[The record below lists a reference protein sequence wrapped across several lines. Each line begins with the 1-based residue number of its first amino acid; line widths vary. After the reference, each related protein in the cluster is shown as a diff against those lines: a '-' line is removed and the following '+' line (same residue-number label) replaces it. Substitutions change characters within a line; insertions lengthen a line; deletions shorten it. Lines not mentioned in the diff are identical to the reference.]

1 LTNPNGAETDEKA
14 ETKTEAKSAT
24 FWHNQLDC
32 AAKREEKWRKSGDEI
47 QCRYMDDRDHYDGGK
62 QFEKRINILW
72 ANTEVQKGALFN
84 QLGKPDVRRS
94 FPLPG
99 YRNKVARTAALV
111 MERALVACANR
122 YEPDVQIESAVE
134 DDLLPGRGICWIDYE
149 PTVGT
154 DPETGQP
161 VITYQ
166 NVKFDHVEW
175 KSFRHGNGRSW
186 EDVPWVAREHL
197 FTKTDLK
204 KRWGEKLGARI
215 DAIPVNQVV
224 DEEHINAEA
233 AKDGSFKRARVWE
246 IWYKP
251 DGIRVYVADGFDEEL
266 EREEDPY
273 KLEGFFPCPRPLYAV
288 KTTSSLTPRP
298 EFLQYKDQAD
308 ELDRVNTRIWKLLEK
323 LKYCGVYDGSAE
335 DADALKDI
343 GNLEDGKFLPY
354 KNFAALAE
362 RGGLAA
368 AFQSRD
374 LAPIAATVQ
383 ALAQRAM
390 ELLQAIYEITGISD
404 IMRGSSDSN
413 ETLGAQ
419 KLKANFG
426 SGRLQRK
433 QKDVQRF
440 VKALYRM
447 KAEIIAEHFERDQ
460 LQLMTG
466 IQLPLEVEK
475 QKAKMQI
482 AQYEQMQQMAQAQ
495 QQAPEGQPQQP
506 GQPPMPAQ
514 PQQQQPSPMG
524 LGPQQ
529 TPSEDKLADL
539 KAIADACSWEEI
551 AEILRTDDRRNFTID
566 VETTETAA
574 VDEETEKQQRTEF
587 MGAMTQWLQVAIP
600 AIQANPTQAPLFK
613 ELTMFFMGGFKVG
626 RGLEESFEDA
636 FDQIKNTPPQPNPEE
651 EKVKAEMAMKQQ
663 EMQASSQE
671 KQADFALK
679 SKENEQK
686 MAMEREKFEIEKQKM
701 AMEVA
706 YKEKE
711 LGFKERELG
720 IKEQEN
726 AFTRQ
731 LAAQTAMQDREGK
744 MEERQFQREDREY
757 DRSFRERELG
767 MKSEDA
773 QFKRYDMEERRK
785 SDMEDK
791 SVRRE
796 METGMMEKRASKHAA
811 NMDLRQQDEALSGLR
826 SEIAQALEGI
836 AGQLQE
842 AIGAVSE
849 QIDGL
854 AQQQSE
860 ASEAMTAVVKH
871 MTAPRKVKRDEKGRA
886 VGVEVGQSDAKDMR
900 EMLSRLSGERNI
912 ARDKMGRVEAF
923 A

>member
-1 LTNPNGAETDEKA
+1 LTNPNGAETDERA
-14 ETKTEAKSAT
+14 ESRAPAKSAA

-47 QCRYMDDRDHYDGGK
+47 QCRFMDDRDHYDGGK

-122 YEPDVQIESAVE
+122 YDPDVQIENAVE
-134 DDLLPGRGICWIDYE
+134 DNLLPGRGQCWLDYE
-149 PTVGT
+149 PTIGT
-154 DPETGQP
+154 DEEGNQ
-161 VITYQ
+161 VVTYQ
-166 NVKFDHVEW
+166 TVKFAHLEW

-204 KRWGEKLGARI
+204 KRWGEQLGERI

-233 AKDGSFKRARVWE
+233 KKDGSFKRARVWE

-251 DGIRVYVADGFDEEL
+251 EQIRVYVAEGFPDEL

-308 ELDRVNTRIWKLLEK
+308 ELDRINTRIWKLLEK

-335 DADALKDI
+335 DGDALKSI
-343 GNLEDGKFLPY
+343 GTLGDGEFLPY
-354 KNFAALAE
+354 KNFRALAE
-362 RGGLAA
+362 GGGLAA

-374 LAPIAATVQ
+374 LAPIAVTIQ

-447 KAEIIAEHFERDQ
+447 KAELIAEHFEREQ
-460 LQLMTG
+460 LQGMTG
-466 IQLPLEVEK
+466 IQLPLEVER
-475 QKAKMQI
+475 QAAKMQI
-482 AQYEQMQQMAQAQ
+482 AQFEQMQQMAQAQ
-495 QQAPEGQPQQP
+495 QQAPQQGGPEGQPPQAP
-506 GQPPMPAQ
+506 Q
-514 PQQQQPSPMG
+514 PQQQMPD
-524 LGPQQ
+524 
-529 TPSEDKLADL
+529 EEKIEDL
-539 KAIADACSWEEI
+539 KSIADACSWEEI
-551 AEILRTDDRRNFTID
+551 AEILRSDDRRNYTID

-636 FDQIKNTPPQPNPEE
+636 FDQIKNAPPQPNPEA
-651 EKVKAEMAMKQQ
+651 EKLQAEMAMAKEKHAMDMQKGQADIQGKQQ
-663 EMQASSQE
+663 VAQLTAQAKQGDLAA
-671 KQADFALK
+671 KQQAAQVDMAKQQADMQMDQQMAQLK
-679 SKENEQK
+679 MQIEYAKLELEREK
-686 MAMEREKFEIEKQKM
+686 MAMEREKMQIQANSMREQSAIERDNMIFDAGMK
-701 AMEVA
+701 
-706 YKEKE
+706 
-711 LGFKERELG
+711 REL
-720 IKEQEN
+720 
-726 AFTRQ
+726 A
-731 LAAQTAMQDREGK
+731 
-744 MEERQFQREDREY
+744 
-757 DRSFRERELG
+757 
-767 MKSEDA
+767 
-773 QFKRYDMEERRK
+773 
-785 SDMEDK
+785 EDK
-791 SVRRE
+791 RE
-796 METGMMEKRASKHAA
+796 
-811 NMDLRQQDEALSGLR
+811 
-826 SEIAQALEGI
+826 
-836 AGQLQE
+836 
-842 AIGAVSE
+842 
-849 QIDGL
+849 
-854 AQQQSE
+854 QQQAAFE
-860 ASEAMTAVVKH
+860 DKQAM
-871 MTAPRKVKRDEKGRA
+871 MKR
-886 VGVEVGQSDAKDMR
+886 QSATN
-900 EMLSRLSGERNI
+900 G
-912 ARDKMGRVEAF
+912 AA
-923 A
+923 

>member
-1 LTNPNGAETDEKA
+1 MTNLNGAETDEKA
-14 ETKTEAKSAT
+14 EAKSPAKSAT

-32 AAKREEKWRKSGDEI
+32 AGKREEKWRKSGDEI
-47 QCRYMDDRDHYDGGK
+47 QCRFMDDREHYDGGK

-99 YRNKVARTAALV
+99 NRNKIARTAALV
-111 MERALVACANR
+111 MERSLVACANR
-122 YEPDVQIESAVE
+122 YEPDVQIECAVE
-134 DDLLPGRGICWIDYE
+134 DDLLPGRGQCWIDYE
-149 PTVGT
+149 PTIGS

-166 NVKFDHVEW
+166 TVKFDHVEW

-204 KRWGEKLGARI
+204 KRWGEKLGDRI

-251 DGIRVYVADGFDEEL
+251 EQIRVYVAEGFPEEL
-266 EREEDPY
+266 EREDDPY

-288 KTTSSLTPRP
+288 KTTSSLTPKP

-335 DADALKDI
+335 DGDALKDI
-343 GNLEDGKFLPY
+343 GTLGDGEFKPY
-354 KNFAALAE
+354 KNFRALAE
-362 RGGLAA
+362 GGGLAA
-368 AFQSRD
+368 AFQARD
-374 LAPIAATVQ
+374 LAPIAVTIQ
-383 ALAQRAM
+383 ALAQRAI

-433 QKDVQRF
+433 QKDVARF
-440 VKALYRM
+440 VKSLYRM
-447 KAEIIAEHFERDQ
+447 KAEIIAEHFEREQ
-460 LQLMTG
+460 LELMTG
-466 IQLPLEVEK
+466 IQLPLEVERNAAK
-475 QKAKMQI
+475 QQL
-482 AQYEQMQQMAQAQ
+482 AQLEQMKQQAAQAQ
-495 QQAPEGQPQQP
+495 QPPGQEGQP
-506 GQPPMPAQ
+506 PA
-514 PQQQQPSPMG
+514 PQQQTMPQG
-524 LGPQQ
+524 LDPDQ
-529 TPSEDKLADL
+529 LADL
-539 KAIADACSWEEI
+539 QSIADACSWEEVS
-551 AEILRTDDRRNFTID
+551 EILRTDDRRNFTID

-651 EKVKAEMAMKQQ
+651 EKVKAEMALKEKDLQMR
-663 EMQASSQE
+663 MSE
-671 KQADFALK
+671 KQADIQANAQKNQQDLAFKEKEYQLK
-679 SKENEQK
+679 ERGM
-686 MAMEREKFEIEKQKM
+686 MADL
-701 AMEVA
+701 A

-720 IKEQEN
+720 IREQDN
-726 AFTRQ
+726 V
-731 LAAQTAMQDREGK
+731 
-744 MEERQFQREDREY
+744 
-757 DRSFRERELG
+757 
-767 MKSEDA
+767 
-773 QFKRYDMEERRK
+773 FKRQDMEERRSADIRDK
-785 SDMEDK
+785 EERRSVEMDFVSSKATKNSDALNQKALDLAAQK
-791 SVRRE
+791 SVNATNDIRE
-796 METGMMEKRASKHAA
+796 EVHSISE
-811 NMDLRQQDEALSGLR
+811 QQAM
-826 SEIAQALEGI
+826 IAQALQGLF
-836 AGQLQE
+836 AKQE
-842 AIGAVSE
+842 ETQNALLMAIKRMGAPRMIKRDPQTNRAIGVE
-849 QIDGL
+849 IME
-854 AQQQSE
+854 E
-860 ASEAMTAVVKH
+860 AAA
-871 MTAPRKVKRDEKGRA
+871 
-886 VGVEVGQSDAKDMR
+886 
-900 EMLSRLSGERNI
+900 
-912 ARDKMGRVEAF
+912 
-923 A
+923 

>member
-14 ETKTEAKSAT
+14 EDRTEAKSAT

-251 DGIRVYVADGFDEEL
+251 DGIRVYVADGFTEEL
-266 EREEDPY
+266 EREDDPY

-288 KTTSSLTPRP
+288 KTTSSLTPKP

-323 LKYCGVYDGSAE
+323 LKYAGVYDGSAE
-335 DADALKDI
+335 DADALKGV
-343 GNLEDGKFLPY
+343 GNLADGEFLPY
-354 KNFAALAE
+354 KNFKALSE
-362 RGGLAA
+362 GGGLAA
-368 AFQSRD
+368 AFQVRD
-374 LAPIAATVQ
+374 LAPIAAAIQV
-383 ALAQRAM
+383 LAERAVS
-390 ELLQAIYEITGISD
+390 LLQAIYEITGISD
-404 IMRGSSDSN
+404 IMRGSSDSS

-419 KLKANFG
+419 KIKANFG
-426 SGRLQRK
+426 SGRIQRK
-433 QKDVQRF
+433 KEDVKRF

-447 KAEIIAEHFERDQ
+447 KAEIVAEHFEREQ

-466 IQLPLEVEK
+466 VQLPLEVER
-475 QKAKMQI
+475 QAAKMQL
-482 AQYEQMQQMAQAQ
+482 AQFEQMKQAAQAQ
-495 QQAPEGQPQQP
+495 QTGPDGQPMQGQPPQQP
-506 GQPPMPAQ
+506 TSQAPD
-514 PQQQQPSPMG
+514 
-524 LGPQQ
+524 
-529 TPSEDKLADL
+529 EDQIADL
-539 KAIADACSWEEI
+539 KSIAEACSWEEI
-551 AEILRTDDRRNFTID
+551 SAILRSDDRRNYTID
-566 VETTETAA
+566 VETTETAS
-574 VDEETEKQQRTEF
+574 VDEETEKAQATEF
-587 MGAMTQWLQVAIP
+587 MGAMTQWLQIAIP
-600 AIQANPTQAPLFK
+600 GMQANPTQAPLFK
-613 ELTMFFMGGFKVG
+613 ELTMMYVSKFKPG
-626 RGLEESFEDA
+626 RALEEAFDDA
-636 FDQIKNTPPQPNPEE
+636 FDQIKNMPPQPNPEE
-651 EKVKAEMAMKQQ
+651 EKVKAEMALKEKDLQMR
-663 EMQASSQE
+663 MAE
-671 KQADFALK
+671 KQADIQANEKKSQQDMAFKTQEHQLK
-679 SKENEQK
+679 IQGQQADLAFKAKDLE
-686 MAMEREKFEIEKQKM
+686 
-701 AMEVA
+701 
-706 YKEKE
+706 
-711 LGFKERELG
+711 FKERELQM
-720 IKEQEN
+720 KVEEN

-785 SDMEDK
+785 SDIQDKTERRGMEAEFMAGKVGK
-791 SVRRE
+791 S
-796 METGMMEKRASKHAA
+796 TSDLNEKVVSAEAQRQGKER
-811 NMDLRQQDEALSGLR
+811 DGLRQEVTSVAEKMLETQAMIAEAVQSLR
-826 SEIAQALEGI
+826 RDVDQTQEIMLAALKRMG
-836 AGQLQE
+836 
-842 AIGAVSE
+842 
-849 QIDGL
+849 
-854 AQQQSE
+854 
-860 ASEAMTAVVKH
+860 
-871 MTAPRKVKRDEKGRA
+871 APRRIVKDPKTGKA
-886 VGVEVGQSDAKDMR
+886 VGMEIL
-900 EMLSRLSGERNI
+900 E
-912 ARDKMGRVEAF
+912 EA
-923 A
+923 AA